1 MPSCFRSLFN
11 RLPELSLLNGLH
23 LIGIHGFLVSL
34 YMWSPFNYLFSP
46 ENVN

>member
-23 LIGIHGFLVSL
+23 LIGIHGSFGKPLHVVA
-34 YMWSPFNYLFSP
+34 FQLFIQP
-46 ENVN
+46 